1 MRREVPLAVRAY
13 EQLGEEL
20 TALWSDETDFFVRAA
35 NMAALLFWRLPEVN
49 WVGFYLRDGDD
60 LLLGPFQGR
69 PACQRIPIGRGVC
82 GQAALRRQPIIVPD
96 VSAFPDYIACSPET
110 RAELVVPMVAG
121 DVLCGVID
129 LDSPWLDRFMQED
142 AQGIQQLVHR
152 LIAGSDLKRLQR
164 YYRW

>member
-1 MRREVPLAVRAY
+1 MRQEVPLAAGTY

-20 TALWSDETDFFVRAA
+20 AALWSDEIDFFVRAA

-121 DVLCGVID
+121 DVLCGVVD
-129 LDSPWLDRFMQED
+129 LDSSQLDRFTQED
-142 AQGIQQLVHR
+142 AQGIQQLVDQ
-152 LIAGSDLKRLQR
+152 LIAGSDLKRLRR